1 MRPYSVVENQGFRY
15 MVHSMEPRYVIPSRS
30 FFTHKSIPILY
41 KETKFL
47 VQVSLKSAPRVAITC
62 NAWTSRATV
71 SYVTVTAHHVNSE
84 WKLISYVLQMRAMD
98 DSHTGANICEFL
110 KAVADEWGI
119 ETHDLVLVTDNASN
133 MNVAAELGNFL
144 HVRCYAH
151 TLNLACQ
158 RALKLPA
165 VARLLGRVR
174 RITAFFHRSTTASH
188 VLEQKQAL
196 LSKQKA

>member
-84 WKLISYVLQMRAMD
+84 WKLISYVLQTRAMD

-133 MNVAAELGNFL
+133 MNVAAALGNFL

-158 RALKLPA
+158 RALKLPP

-174 RITAFFHRSTTASH
+174 WITAFFHRSTTASH

-196 LSKQKA
+196 LGKKKA

>member
-1 MRPYSVVENQGFRY
+1 
-15 MVHSMEPRYVIPSRS
+15 
-30 FFTHKSIPILY
+30 
-41 KETKFL
+41 
-47 VQVSLKSAPRVAITC
+47 
-62 NAWTSRATV
+62 
-71 SYVTVTAHHVNSE
+71 
-84 WKLISYVLQMRAMD
+84 MD
-98 DSHTGANICEFL
+98 DSHTGANMCEFL
-110 KAVADEWGI
+110 KAAADEWGI

-151 TLNLACQ
+151 ILNLACQ

-165 VARLLGRVR
+165 VARLLDQVR

-196 LSKQKA
+196 LGKQKA